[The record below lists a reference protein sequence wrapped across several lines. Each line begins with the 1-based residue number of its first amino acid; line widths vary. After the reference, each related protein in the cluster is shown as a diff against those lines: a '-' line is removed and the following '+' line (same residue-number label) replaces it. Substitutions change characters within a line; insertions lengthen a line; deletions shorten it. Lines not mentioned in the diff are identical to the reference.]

1 LLQVCTQKG
10 TVLVTGVAVV
20 RPLDHME
27 FLGEGERSEWLT
39 GDDKS
44 VEMASASLFTAR
56 WGKVKILRA
65 PWVSGEMVLWRRK
78 KMLLRI
84 HFGHW
89 VGLVI
94 VEAAAMAE
102 EWSSRVG
109 LIRRKETG
117 E

>member
-1 LLQVCTQKG
+1 VCTQKS
-10 TVLVTGVAVV
+10 TVLVAGVAAVW
-20 RPLDHME
+20 PLDYVE
-27 FLGEGERSEWLT
+27 FLREGERSEWLI
-39 GDDKS
+39 GDDES
-44 VEMASASLFTAR
+44 VKMALVALFMAR
-56 WGKVKILRA
+56 WEKVEILSA

-84 HFGHW
+84 HFGRW

-109 LIRRKETG
+109 LIR
-117 E
+117 